1 MIFSKIDTK
10 NNCKSIFAD
19 DKVFSDYEDT
29 MKYTWTYQDDLPPDV
44 KFVKLFC
51 GGEDYVKLLSKHDA
65 EEYKMLE
72 NKIKNTLKS
81 YSVCG
86 YDPRKFCLDE
96 LIEKTFIEDFFNL
109 KNKAMELAVKNY
121 QEPKNYAQLE
131 KIERMVH
138 SISKRSLNLDLTNV
152 YTSAND
158 NRIRKIIK
166 RYSSSPAFIQYNTFG
181 TVTGRLSTTPSS
193 FPLLTLNK
201 EYRTMIKPNNGVFI
215 EFDYNAFELR
225 VLTALLGREQPKGD
239 IHDWNI
245 KNIFKDGTERSE
257 AKKRIFAWLY
267 NPNSDDALLSREY
280 DRDGLLKKYFS
291 DGKITTDFDREIE
304 ADDYHALNYLIQSTA
319 SDLFLEQAYKVFKI
333 LEDNNSKSYVSMLIH
348 DSMILDFDRKDYKL
362 LNQIRDTFKQTRYGE
377 MKLNIQVGRTL
388 GDLSTEWM

>member
-1 MIFSKIDTK
+1 MFFSKIDTK

-51 GGEDYVKLLSKHDA
+51 GGEDYVKLLPKHDA

-138 SISKRSLNLDLTNV
+138 SISKRSLNLDLTNG
-152 YTSAND
+152 YPAAND

-333 LEDNNSKSYVSMLIH
+333 LENNNSKSYVSMLIH

>member
-1 MIFSKIDTK
+1 MFFSKIDTK

-51 GGEDYVKLLSKHDA
+51 GGEDYVKLLPKHDA

-166 RYSSSPAFIQYNTFG
+166 RYSSNPAFILYNTFG

-245 KNIFKDGTERSE
+245 KNIFKGGTERSE

-280 DRDGLLKKYFS
+280 DRGGLLKKYFS

-319 SDLFLEQAYKVFKI
+319 SDLFLEQVYKVFKI

-377 MKLNIQVGRTL
+377 LKLNIQVGRTL

>member
-1 MIFSKIDTK
+1 MFFSKIDTK

-51 GGEDYVKLLSKHDA
+51 GGEDYVKLLPKHDA

-152 YTSAND
+152 YTAAND
-158 NRIRKIIK
+158 NCVRKIIK

-319 SDLFLEQAYKVFKI
+319 SDLFLEQAYKIFKI
-333 LEDNNSKSYVSMLIH
+333 LEDNDSKSYVSMLIH

>member
-1 MIFSKIDTK
+1 MFFSKIDTK

-19 DKVFSDYEDT
+19 DKVFSDYEDA

-51 GGEDYVKLLSKHDA
+51 GGEDYVRLLSKHDA

-319 SDLFLEQAYKVFKI
+319 SDLFLEQAYKIFKI

-362 LNQIRDTFKQTRYGE
+362 LNEIRDTFKQTRYGE

>member
-1 MIFSKIDTK
+1 MFFSKIDTK

-51 GGEDYVKLLSKHDA
+51 GGEDYVKLLPKHDA

-166 RYSSSPAFIQYNTFG
+166 RYSSNPAFILYNTFG

-245 KNIFKDGTERSE
+245 KNIFKGVIERSE

-280 DRDGLLKKYFS
+280 DRGGLLKKYFS
-291 DGKITTDFDREIE
+291 DGKITTDFDREIG

-319 SDLFLEQAYKVFKI
+319 SDLFLEQVYKVFKI

-377 MKLNIQVGRTL
+377 LKLNIQVGRTL

>member
-1 MIFSKIDTK
+1 MFFSKIDTK

-19 DKVFSDYEDT
+19 DKVFSDYEDA

-51 GGEDYVKLLSKHDA
+51 GGEDYVRLLSKHDA

-158 NRIRKIIK
+158 NRVRKIIK

-362 LNQIRDTFKQTRYGE
+362 LNEIRDTFKQTRYGE

>member
-1 MIFSKIDTK
+1 MFFSKIDTK

-51 GGEDYVKLLSKHDA
+51 GGEDYVKLLPKHDA

-131 KIERMVH
+131 KIERMVY

-319 SDLFLEQAYKVFKI
+319 SDLFLEQAYKIFKI

-362 LNQIRDTFKQTRYGE
+362 LNEIRDTFKQTRYGE

>member
-1 MIFSKIDTK
+1 MFFSKIDTK

-19 DKVFSDYEDT
+19 DKVFSDYEDA

-51 GGEDYVKLLSKHDA
+51 GGEDYVKLLPKHDA

-319 SDLFLEQAYKVFKI
+319 SDLFLEQAYKVHKI
-333 LEDNNSKSYVSMLIH
+333 LEDNDAKSYVSMLIH
-348 DSMILDFDRKDYKL
+348 DSMILDFDRMDYKL
-362 LNQIRDTFKQTRYGE
+362 LNQIRDEFKQTRYGE
-377 MKLNIQVGRTL
+377 FKLNIQVGRTL
-388 GDLSTEWM
+388 GGLGTQWK

>member
-1 MIFSKIDTK
+1 MFFSKIDTK

-152 YTSAND
+152 YTAAND
-158 NRIRKIIK
+158 NRVRKIIK

-333 LEDNNSKSYVSMLIH
+333 LEDNDSKSYVSMLIH

>member
-1 MIFSKIDTK
+1 MFFSKIDTK

-51 GGEDYVKLLSKHDA
+51 GGEDYVKLLPKHDA

-333 LEDNNSKSYVSMLIH
+333 LENNNSKSYVSMLIH

>member
-1 MIFSKIDTK
+1 MFFSKIDTK

-51 GGEDYVKLLSKHDA
+51 GGEDYVKLLPKHDA

-131 KIERMVH
+131 KIERMVY

-333 LEDNNSKSYVSMLIH
+333 LQDNNSKSYVSMLIH

-362 LNQIRDTFKQTRYGE
+362 LNEIRDTFKQTRYGE

>member
-1 MIFSKIDTK
+1 MFFSKIDTK

-51 GGEDYVKLLSKHDA
+51 GGEDYVRLLPKHDA
-65 EEYKMLE
+65 EEYKILE
-72 NKIKNTLKS
+72 SKIKNTLKS

-96 LIEKTFIEDFFNL
+96 LIEETFIEDFFNL
-109 KNKAMELAVKNY
+109 KNKAMELVVKNY

-158 NRIRKIIK
+158 NRVKKIIK
-166 RYSSSPAFIQYNTFG
+166 RYSSNPAFIQYNTFG

-291 DGKITTDFDREIE
+291 NGKITTDFDREIE

-377 MKLNIQVGRTL
+377 LKLNIQVGRTL